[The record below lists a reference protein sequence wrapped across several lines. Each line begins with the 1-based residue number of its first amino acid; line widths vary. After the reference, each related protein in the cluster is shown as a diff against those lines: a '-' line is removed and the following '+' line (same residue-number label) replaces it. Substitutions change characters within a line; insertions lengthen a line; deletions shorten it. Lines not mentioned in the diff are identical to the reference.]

1 MRGPR
6 VSSTAR
12 ARRIIGPGGR
22 RDAVVVLSDVLIGIL
37 DEMRIV
43 AIVAL
48 PVLILVIAAVVK
60 YLLSER

>member
-1 MRGPR
+1 
-6 VSSTAR
+6 
-12 ARRIIGPGGR
+12 
-22 RDAVVVLSDVLIGIL
+22 LSDVLTGIL

-43 AIVAL
+43 AIVVL